1 MAIHHGLRVR
11 YLTSDIPV
19 NYTVMCVRTTRTG
32 VLGMAV
38 PGSETKEATMESGA
52 SEGDTDFQGLLQ

>member
-1 MAIHHGLRVR
+1 MAIRHGLRVP

-32 VLGMAV
+32 ELGMAV
-38 PGSETKEATMESGA
+38 PGSETEEASGA